1 MKLSNET
8 VTIELKNGTV
18 VHGTIAGMDVSMNTH
33 LKSVKMTLKRASPNP
48 SGTASASA
56 ITPASHTIILDSLS
70 IRGNTIRYIILPESL
85 PLDTLLIDD
94 RPKAKGPATAVV
106 KEPVAITRGRG
117 RGRARGRS
125 KPMTSRRM

>member
-48 SGTASASA
+48 AGTASASA
-56 ITPASHTIILDSLS
+56 ITPASHTINLDSLS
-70 IRGNTIRYIILPESL
+70 IRGNTIRYIILPEAL